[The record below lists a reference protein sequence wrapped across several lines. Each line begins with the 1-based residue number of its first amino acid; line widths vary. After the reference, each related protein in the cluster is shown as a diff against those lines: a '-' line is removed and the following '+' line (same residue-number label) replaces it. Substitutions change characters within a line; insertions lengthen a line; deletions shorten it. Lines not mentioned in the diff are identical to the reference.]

1 MGAKKQLHN
10 NNLAKKFPLPYR
22 QLGKTE
28 LYVSPIC
35 FGSMRLTPQ
44 EDGYKEALKTA
55 LDNGIN
61 FIDTSG
67 SYGDGASELLIGE
80 LLREEIYSGQI
91 KRDDLVISTKV
102 GQIQGHLLH
111 EVKKRNEM
119 GHPFREMVQLND
131 SLFYCLT
138 PDFIEHQITHS
149 LKRLNL
155 DYVDVVMLQNPEVL
169 LQGLNYNKQAFINRL
184 QKAFEHLEV
193 EVVKGRIKY
202 YGISSAALL
211 KKEIARDFISIKEIM
226 AIVNKISKKHH
237 FCLVQSPFNL
247 FETTAILEKNQERN
261 TLLEEVKK
269 YDLSLVT
276 YRPLT
281 SHHRDK
287 VHYFITFKNQDEV
300 EIKGRL
306 HKLLTDVLDMEKL
319 HMEAFPNS
327 NDIRWGHVL
336 RNNLTSLND
345 WWKWNLYFQKQV
357 KPTLYKMLENT
368 PEHPDKW
375 RTWKIHYS
383 KNIFELFDCVRH
395 SLEVIAN
402 LRTNQICHYLN
413 ENCKSLKDETK
424 LSNKVTRIYLSLD
437 GIDSIVMGLGA
448 PEYVQDLL
456 DLKHIPDQETAL
468 KILKDIRL
476 NF

>member
-1 MGAKKQLHN
+1 MGVKKQTNHN
-10 NNLAKKFPLPYR
+10 KLSKKFPIPYR
-22 QLGKTE
+22 QLGNTE
-28 LYVSPIC
+28 LFVSPIC

-44 EDGYKEALKTA
+44 EEGYKDALKTA

-80 LLREEIYSGQI
+80 LLREEIQSQSI
-91 KRDDLVISTKV
+91 DRKDLVISTKV
-102 GQIQGHLLH
+102 GQIQGHLLY
-111 EVKKRNEM
+111 EVKKRAEM
-119 GHPFREMVQLND
+119 GHPFREMTQLSE

-149 LKRLNL
+149 LKRLSL

-169 LQGLNYNKQAFINRL
+169 LQGLNYNKSAFLSRL

-202 YGISSAALL
+202 YGISSAAFL
-211 KKEIARDFISIKEIM
+211 KKEIARDFISLKEVM
-226 AIVNKISKKHH
+226 EVVEKVSKRHH
-237 FCLVQSPFNL
+237 FCLVQTPFNL
-247 FETTAILEKNQERN
+247 FETTALIEKNQSRQS
-261 TLLEEVKK
+261 LLESIKEKN
-269 YDLSLVT
+269 LSLVT

-287 VHYFITFKNQDEV
+287 VHYFITFKDQDEV
-300 EIKGRL
+300 EIKGRM
-306 HKLLTDVLDMEKL
+306 HKTLTEILDMEKL
-319 HMEAFPNS
+319 HMESFPGS
-327 NDIRWGHVL
+327 TEIRWGHVL

-345 WWKWNLYFQKQV
+345 WWKWNLYLQKQV
-357 KPTLYKMLENT
+357 KPSLLKMIEST
-368 PEHPDKW
+368 PEDGPW
-375 RTWKIHYS
+375 RTWKINYS
-383 KNIFELFDCVRH
+383 QTMFNLFDCIRQ

-413 ENCKSLKDETK
+413 ENCKSLQDETK
-424 LSNKVTRIYLSLD
+424 LSNKVTRLYLSIE

-448 PEYVQDLL
+448 PEYVEDLL
-456 DLKHIPDQETAL
+456 LLKNIPDQETAL

-476 NF
+476 QF